1 MKERTLPAVKG
12 SIPEITAWIEQ
23 ELLALDCGVKAQM
36 QIDVALDELMANIA
50 DYAYGDGTGDVTVRF
65 SFDGPADTAVITL
78 VDRGV
83 PFDPLSAEDPDVS
96 LPARLREAGGLG
108 IFLVKKT
115 MDAVEYRREKGCNVL
130 TIRKRIR

>member
-1 MKERTLPAVKG
+1 MKERNLPAVKG

-23 ELLALDCGVKAQM
+23 ELSALDCGVKAQM

-78 VDRGV
+78 VDRGAA
-83 PFDPLSAEDPDVS
+83 FDPLSAEDPDVS